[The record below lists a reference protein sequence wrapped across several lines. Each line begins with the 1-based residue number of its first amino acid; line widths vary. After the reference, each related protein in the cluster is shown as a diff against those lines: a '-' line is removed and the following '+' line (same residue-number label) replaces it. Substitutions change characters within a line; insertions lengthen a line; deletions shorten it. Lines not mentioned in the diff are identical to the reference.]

1 MTETLKIS
9 GKLDKYSPKYKFKF
23 TFIDKSCGKIV
34 NHQVE
39 PNIATWFTEKGI
51 MVSEAI
57 DKDLESYLTLVKNK
71 LHQN

>member
-1 MTETLKIS
+1 VTGTLKIS
-9 GKLDKYSPKYKFKF
+9 GKLDKYSPKYELNL
-23 TFIDKSCGKIV
+23 TYIDKASGKTV

-39 PNIATWFTEKGI
+39 PNVATWFTTKGV

-57 DKDLESYLTLVKNK
+57 DKDFESYITILKNK